1 MMAMR
6 LVHAA
11 AELVCEE
18 GVAAA
23 TAPRIATL
31 AGASPR
37 QFHDVFSTV
46 ESCLWAGCAQGLSRA
61 AARARRQAEGSAA
74 SRAHATLDGMLEF
87 VEQEVELAGLS
98 VAVAADAGATLSS
111 RGSLPERDRLSLVAL
126 APALILAHR
135 ALTVLAQ
142 EHPLQEQRPERAVL
156 ASDALSAPQEQRPA
170 RAGLASH
177 AQSALQEQRLAER
190 AGLASRAQSARLL
203 RSLGALRLLER
214 ADASDRALLTARGRR
229 IAELLASASSRWG
242 GCC

>member
-18 GVAAA
+18 GLAAA
-23 TAPRIATL
+23 TAPRIAAL

-37 QFHDVFSTV
+37 QFHDVFPTV

-61 AARARRQAEGSAA
+61 AARARRQADGSTA

-87 VEQEVELAGLS
+87 VEHEVELAGLS
-98 VAVAADAGATLSS
+98 VAVAADAGATLLP
-111 RGSLPERDRLSLVAL
+111 RGSLPERERLSLAAL

-135 ALTVLAQ
+135 ALTVLAL
-142 EHPLQEQRPERAVL
+142 ESRLQEQRL
-156 ASDALSAPQEQRPA
+156 AA

-177 AQSALQEQRLAER
+177 AR
-190 AGLASRAQSARLL
+190 SARLL
-203 RSLGALRLLER
+203 RSFLALRLLER
-214 ADASDRALLTARGRR
+214 ADASDHALLTARGQR

-242 GCC
+242 ACR